1 MRFAVLVLCTQVNM
15 MFVMLL
21 MLCFECVSHRA
32 SLKNMP
38 GHGGNRTYDLWNTS
52 QGLKFDFFLSIH
64 MDTKVLKFDIPPDNP
79 VSQIW
84 ILN

>member
-1 MRFAVLVLCTQVNM
+1 MASHDYKATCKIRCDSWKHHNILPCESL
-15 MFVMLL
+15 
-21 MLCFECVSHRA
+21 FE
-32 SLKNMP
+32 SLIIAKAI
-38 GHGGNRTYDLWNTS
+38 LWIFHFS

-64 MDTKVLKFDIPPDNP
+64 MDTKVLKFGIPPDDP